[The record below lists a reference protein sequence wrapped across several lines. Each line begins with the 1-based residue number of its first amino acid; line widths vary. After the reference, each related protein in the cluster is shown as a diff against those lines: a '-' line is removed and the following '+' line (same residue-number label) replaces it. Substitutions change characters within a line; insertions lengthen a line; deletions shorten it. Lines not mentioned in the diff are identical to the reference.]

1 MIQVLAEFVDQSGDL
16 RPDVDNLFGFQ
27 CAGCPNDEIKVAPFD
42 LCGGERRRR
51 RRAVSVIEVISAP
64 GEDDRE
70 DRQIDER
77 SHGRMVFLTCSLG

>member
-1 MIQVLAEFVDQSGDL
+1 
-16 RPDVDNLFGFQ
+16 
-27 CAGCPNDEIKVAPFD
+27 
-42 LCGGERRRR
+42 
-51 RRAVSVIEVISAP
+51 VIEVISAP